1 MDLPDKTQGQP
12 TPPPKKVQAPVASG
26 AKLVKR
32 PATKRFMDFMFAESP
47 KDVSRNI
54 GKNVVVP
61 HIKRGVQEA
70 FNAFINGMFWG
81 GGQNPG
87 QAFMQGTVLRPGM
100 TSYNLMSQPSGPM
113 GMAQAAVSNRTA
125 GNYQDIVFPTMQM
138 AEAVLA
144 NLYELFNQYRMVS
157 VGDLYELA
165 GIKGE
170 ISDNA
175 IGWTSL
181 DGARITAQGAGF
193 LLSLPRPHQ
202 LSSY

>member
-1 MDLPDKTQGQP
+1 MDLPDKTLGQQP
-12 TPPPKKVQAPVASG
+12 TPPKKVQGPVASG

-32 PATKRFMDFMFAESP
+32 PATKRFMDFVFAESP
-47 KDVSRNI
+47 KEMSKKVGRDVI
-54 GKNVVVP
+54 VP
-61 HIKRGVQEA
+61 QLKQGLQAAILA
-70 FNAFINGMFWG
+70 FTNGMFWG

-100 TSYNLMSQPSGPM
+100 TAYNQVSQNMGGM
-113 GMAQAAVSNRTA
+113 GMASQAVVNRQA
-125 GNYQDIVFPTMQM
+125 GNYQDITFPTMQM
-138 AEAVLA
+138 AEAVLG

-175 IGWTSL
+175 FGWTSL
-181 DGARITAQGAGF
+181 EGARITAQGAGF